1 MKDCLHIVYGAI
13 FQVPNCSGATTAAT
27 GSYRLPE
34 IQEANFIENE
44 MEGNDYNE
52 NSWDDYNDDYNE
64 VKQAAVP
71 VTVNTIDYPNY
82 IMENEYFV
90 V

>member
-1 MKDCLHIVYGAI
+1 
-13 FQVPNCSGATTAAT
+13 
-27 GSYRLPE
+27 
-34 IQEANFIENE
+34 
-44 MEGNDYNE
+44 MEENDYNE

-64 VKQAAVP
+64 VQQAAVP

-90 V
+90 VWIISIS